1 MPPNASLSDFT
12 LVVSTYLICPILP
25 SSFLVLCFPPSNEW
39 SYFQAIRRMR
49 ETGGSR
55 STLIQGQSIVCEGS
69 KFLRREIILHPG
81 QYCPSDNPQI
91 PATSLAGP
99 VPACDWSA
107 SCRRLLPLARILA
120 GRFWLGDR
128 RCRPADFRVRR
139 QVERLRDGKT
149 PVARFGHLRVCNT
162 CLCKT
167 GMRLKLQLRQEV
179 KAGRLLKAA
188 YRGWVAAWQAAQGRQ
203 EILWCCYCFHN
214 IKATNDVAGLFVYN
228 IIHIEWVV
236 CW

>member
-1 MPPNASLSDFT
+1 
-12 LVVSTYLICPILP
+12 
-25 SSFLVLCFPPSNEW
+25 
-39 SYFQAIRRMR
+39 MR

-91 PATSLAGP
+91 PATSLACP

-128 RCRPADFRVRR
+128 RCRPADFKVRR
-139 QVERLRDGKT
+139 QVERLRDVKT
-149 PVARFGHLRVCNT
+149 PVARFGLLRLRDSATLVYAILGWDWSCSLARRWRLEGWWRLDVGDGGQADR
-162 CLCKT
+162 LCRE
-167 GMRLKLQLRQEV
+167 G
-179 KAGRLLKAA
+179 
-188 YRGWVAAWQAAQGRQ
+188 Q